1 MKKIFLLSGLLLL
14 FSYCKHPESE
24 KINQHNVYVPYQFNE
39 ESNQNT
45 SFYNDSEE
53 NILDMENENGVK
65 YVWIEINGLKLRF
78 IFDTGASNI
87 CISAAEATVLL
98 KQGTLQEEDILG
110 VEHFQDATGAV
121 SEGMRINLRT
131 VKIGNTLLQN
141 VEAIVVGNNKAPLLL
156 GQSAFEQFSRIEI
169 DNENQRI
176 IFR

>member
-65 YVWIEINGLKLRF
+65 YVWI
-78 IFDTGASNI
+78 
-87 CISAAEATVLL
+87 
-98 KQGTLQEEDILG
+98 
-110 VEHFQDATGAV
+110 
-121 SEGMRINLRT
+121 
-131 VKIGNTLLQN
+131 
-141 VEAIVVGNNKAPLLL
+141 
-156 GQSAFEQFSRIEI
+156 
-169 DNENQRI
+169 
-176 IFR
+176 

>member
-131 VKIGNTLLQN
+131 VTIGTTLLHN

-176 IFR
+176 IFK